1 MIAMRNV
8 FVPALSSQVSAIGF
22 GCASLGSRV
31 ARDTGLKAL
40 ERAYEAGVTWYDV
53 APSYGDG
60 EAETNL
66 SDFLVGKRSNV
77 QVCTKVGILPA
88 QTPWLMRKVKPIA
101 RSVVG
106 LLPGLRRVVAVRR
119 PLATKTQLN
128 PTLIR
133 ESLHGSL
140 RRLGT
145 DYVDVLA
152 LHGAD
157 EVEVA
162 NEDVLRVLEDV
173 VKQGKVRTISV
184 ASSLDAGI
192 TAHKCS
198 PIYGIV
204 QVANNPFEPNV
215 INGRC
220 LIGPDPKVTFVSH
233 SAYGSV
239 GALERL
245 RYLLTQEVHARQ
257 DAESLGYA
265 GSEKDVAAAILIEY
279 ALKSNRYGICLLS
292 MFNKVHLE
300 FNLRYV
306 NGVVASAGLD
316 SFIEKWICSDRE

>member
-1 MIAMRNV
+1 MNAMRNV
-8 FVPALSSQVSAIGF
+8 FVPALGSQVSAIGF

-60 EAETNL
+60 EAESNL
-66 SDFLVGKRSNV
+66 ASFLVGKRCNI

-101 RSVVG
+101 RSLVG
-106 LLPGLRRVVAVRR
+106 LLPALRSVVAVRR
-119 PLATKTQLN
+119 PLATKTKLN
-128 PTLIR
+128 STLIR

-145 DYVDVLA
+145 DYIDVLA

-157 EVEVA
+157 EVEVVS
-162 NEDVLRVLEDV
+162 EDVLRVLDDM

-184 ASSLDAGI
+184 ASSLSAGI
-192 TAHKCS
+192 KAHKCS
-198 PIYGIV
+198 PIYGIL

-215 INGRC
+215 FNGRR
-220 LIGPDPKVTFVSH
+220 LIEPSQKVTFVSH
-233 SAYGSV
+233 SAYGSL
-239 GALERL
+239 GALEKL
-245 RYLLTQEVHARQ
+245 RFLLTQEAQARQ
-257 DAESLGYA
+257 DAELLGYS

-279 ALKSNRYGICLLS
+279 ALRSNRYGVCLLS
-292 MFNKVHLE
+292 MFNKAHLE

-306 NGVVASAGLD
+306 NEGGASEGLD
-316 SFIEKWICSDRE
+316 GFVEKWIGGGAG